1 MALVSDPLPVR
12 EAGFDIKIDSRQT
25 GTAEDRYFNGDF
37 EMFWGSWSRRIDPDG
52 NIANLL
58 MCEGGA
64 NLSTDF
70 CVRPGLVNLVMG
82 VEKTNE
88 AGHFLLR
95 LSAVKPARV
104 RFWGTCGGLGLV
116 SGIPMVNRLSRR

>member
-1 MALVSDPLPVR
+1 
-12 EAGFDIKIDSRQT
+12 
-25 GTAEDRYFNGDF
+25 
-37 EMFWGSWSRRIDPDG
+37 
-52 NIANLL
+52 
-58 MCEGGA
+58 MCESGA

-104 RFWGTCGGLGLV
+104 RFWGTCGGLGPLARFAAIDV
-116 SGIPMVNRLSRR
+116 L

>member
-64 NLSTDF
+64 NLSTDKYCNKDVHKYLATSKSASCSPSSSPSQPPRF
-70 CVRPGLVNLVMG
+70 GETMTVR
-82 VEKTNE
+82 
-88 AGHFLLR
+88 A
-95 LSAVKPARV
+95 
-104 RFWGTCGGLGLV
+104 
-116 SGIPMVNRLSRR
+116 